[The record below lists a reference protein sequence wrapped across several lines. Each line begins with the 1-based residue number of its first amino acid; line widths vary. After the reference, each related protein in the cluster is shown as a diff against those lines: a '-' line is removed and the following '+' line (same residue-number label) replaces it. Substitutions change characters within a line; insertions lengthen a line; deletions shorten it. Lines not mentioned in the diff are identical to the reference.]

1 VARARRRKKP
11 RRFELAKALEPL
23 IRAWREGVAGPR
35 ARAVAAASALVFVA
49 VMLLARVGTVRS
61 RAGAAAIL
69 VSLGAGWLFFRW
81 RERRRLADPRTVL
94 ADVAAPADPEGAARA
109 VRALSLLDEDGEPR
123 DPGTSPALAKLH
135 VARALASLPEERVRE
150 HAARIAVR
158 FRAATLF
165 GLAAAIGVLAIRP
178 WGFFEG
184 IDVLFAW
191 KGVAPVDMAWLGDLE
206 VVARPPDY
214 LHEKEREFHRL
225 APVALPRGTLITV
238 RGAPLHAGRRLLLSD
253 GHDEVPFVD
262 DGSGKVVARWP
273 VESTV
278 ELHVVARFGD
288 VVIRSLDTMEL
299 TSIPDEAPT
308 VTLDG
313 APRQV
318 LLAGPDEVTEI
329 PIKYEAE
336 DDHGLREVH
345 LVLRAGVREER
356 RVLAKLDGEKRRDA
370 GGYVL
375 RTTDAFL
382 KRSHVPVEV
391 RVEAKDNDPVTG
403 PKWGASPAITVIPP
417 DVGEPEARRVDA
429 LRALR
434 DKLVDGLAVRIDGP
448 PPADAAGRKAHL
460 DGERNA
466 LADDEAALDAALGAS
481 YAGVR
486 VPGRLAAMLR
496 GQLRKV
502 REAQDAEGRAPGTA
516 SHARFVGAT
525 EKLVLVLDGVIR
537 GLSQKDAQGAAK
549 QLVDVADDLALGLLQ
564 MQRGSTGKAPTP
576 GAPGGELERGAA
588 RADAATHVLA
598 GGATQMQ
605 HLGSLGRDIGEIVQA
620 DLRRVKRGRDAS
632 PPDLLH
638 AELAARDLAQR
649 LRQPD
654 PSFGSKGRMGHGGG
668 ESGGGRGALG
678 ADEGGESDA
687 ERAFHEAAQDLERL
701 AQDHATE
708 LGKVEQALAGAT
720 SPEDAKALAE
730 EARDHAKSVRDAT
743 KGLPSVGGGSDSWTS
758 KGAAAREHGEQMA
771 RALEQGNAA
780 DAVQSGRSALGA
792 LDEARRMAARERWRT
807 FGDPSAEGASERLD
821 EARRKLEPEV
831 RWAEQKLEQMR
842 KKAADRAGSD
852 LKQSGEEE
860 EGMANRAK
868 DLSQR
873 GRESGSLPQGALS
886 PLDAAEEAARE
897 AARALQ
903 RGDAERALE
912 QQREAQRQL
921 EMARDALGHEDEAE
935 ERPREDGDDGTPHHG
950 HADIPK
956 ADAHKGPE
964 EFRRRVMKG
973 LGQPSS
979 GKHKD
984 AVRRYAE
991 GLLR

>member
-1 VARARRRKKP
+1 MARARRRTKS
-11 RRFELAKALEPL
+11 RRFELASALEPL
-23 IRAWREGVAGPR
+23 VRAWREGISAPR
-35 ARAVAAASALVFVA
+35 ARALSAAAALVFVA
-49 VMLLARVGTVRS
+49 TMLLARLGTARS
-61 RAGAAAIL
+61 RGAAAAIL
-69 VSLGAGWLFFRW
+69 AATGATWLVFRW
-81 RERRRLADPRTVL
+81 RERRRLADPRRVL
-94 ADVAAPADPEGAARA
+94 ADVATPADPEGAARA
-109 VRALSLLDEDGEPR
+109 TRALSLLDDEGEPR

-135 VARALASLPEERVRE
+135 VARAFAALREERVRE
-150 HAARIAVR
+150 HAGRIAAR
-158 FRAATLF
+158 FRAATLVA
-165 GLAAAIGVLAIRP
+165 LAAAALVLASRP

-184 IDVLFAW
+184 LDVLFAW

-206 VVARPPDY
+206 IVARPPDY
-214 LHEKEREFHRL
+214 LHEKEREFRRL
-225 APVALPRGTLITV
+225 VPVALPRGTLITV
-238 RGAPLHAGRRLLLSD
+238 RGTPLHAGRRLLLSD
-253 GHDEVPFVD
+253 GNDEVPFVD

-273 VESTV
+273 VEKTT
-278 ELHVVARFGD
+278 ELRVVARFGD
-288 VVIRSLDTMEL
+288 VVIRGLDTMEL
-299 TSIPDEAPT
+299 TSIPDDPPT
-308 VTLDG
+308 VALEG
-313 APRQV
+313 APKQV

-345 LVLRAGVREER
+345 LVMRSGVREER

-375 RTTDAFL
+375 RATDAFL
-382 KRSHVPVEV
+382 KRSHAPVEV

-403 PKWGASPAITVIPP
+403 PKWGASPAITVLPP
-417 DVGEPEARRVDA
+417 DVGEPEAHRLDA
-429 LRALR
+429 LRSLR
-434 DKLVDGLAVRIDGP
+434 DELVDGLAARIEGP
-448 PPADAAGRKAHL
+448 PPGDAPGRKAHL
-460 DGERNA
+460 DAERAA
-466 LADDEAALDAALGAS
+466 LAADEAALDAALVTA

-502 REAQDAEGRAPGTA
+502 REALDAEGRAPGPGA
-516 SHARFVGAT
+516 HARFVAAT
-525 EKLVLVLDGVIR
+525 EQLVLVLDGVIR
-537 GLSQKDAQGAAK
+537 GLAQKDAQVAAR
-549 QLVDVADDLALGLLQ
+549 QLADVADDLALGLQQ
-564 MQRGSTGKAPTP
+564 MQRGAGDKPASA
-576 GAPGGELERGAA
+576 GGEAQRGAA
-588 RADAATHVLA
+588 RADAAAHVLGR
-598 GGATQMQ
+598 GGAQML
-605 HLGSLGRDIGEIVQA
+605 HLGSLGRDLGEIVQA
-620 DLRRVKRGRDAS
+620 DLRRVKRGREAS

-654 PSFGSKGRMGHGGG
+654 PSFGSKGRFGHGGG
-668 ESGGGRGALG
+668 ESGGGRGVLG
-678 ADEGGESDA
+678 ADEGGASDA
-687 ERAFHEAAQDLERL
+687 ERAFHEAAQDLEQL
-701 AQDHATE
+701 AKDHAQE

-720 SPEDAKALAE
+720 SPEDAKALAD
-730 EARDHAKSVRDAT
+730 EAREHAKNVRDAT
-743 KGLPSVGGGSDSWTS
+743 KGLPSVGAGSDSWTS
-758 KGAAAREHGEQMA
+758 KGAAAREHAEQMA

-842 KKAADRAGSD
+842 KKAAERAGAE
-852 LKQSGEEE
+852 LRQSGEEE

-868 DLSQR
+868 QLGQR
-873 GRESGSLPQGALS
+873 GRDNGSLPQGALS
-886 PLDAAEEAARE
+886 PLDAAEQAARE

-921 EMARDALGHEDEAE
+921 EMARDALGREDDGE
-935 ERPREDGDDGTPHHG
+935 ERPQADGDEGAPQRG